1 MDRVIL
7 KNIITSGEAAQ
18 QTLKKNVYG
27 ETNPTQT
34 FSVIKFHKTIEEAMK
49 YKIYLEALNDRKNQ
63 TYFLASDT
71 ETVMNK
77 VITAHNKSVNMK
89 EVA

>member
-1 MDRVIL
+1 METKKVWLVI
-7 KNIITSGEAAQ
+7 E
-18 QTLKKNVYG
+18 KNVYG
-27 ETNPTQT
+27 DTQT
-34 FSVIKFHKTIEEAMK
+34 FSVIKHHVSIDEAIK
-49 YKIYLEALNDRKNQ
+49 YKVYLEALNDRKNQ

-77 VITAHNKSVNMK
+77 VVTAHNKSVNMK

>member
-1 MDRVIL
+1 MFNNQNERYKMPKQKVWLVI
-7 KNIITSGEAAQ
+7 E
-18 QTLKKNVYG
+18 KNVYG
-27 ETNPTQT
+27 DTQT
-34 FSVIKFHKTIEEAMK
+34 FSVIKHHVSIDEAIK
-49 YKIYLEALNDRKNQ
+49 YKVYLEALNDRKNQ

-77 VITAHNKSVNMK
+77 VVTAHNKSVNMK

>member
-1 MDRVIL
+1 MNEEKNKVWLVI
-7 KNIITSGEAAQ
+7 E
-18 QTLKKNVYG
+18 KNVYG

-89 EVA
+89 EVAWVKN

>member
-1 MDRVIL
+1 MPKQKVWLVI
-7 KNIITSGEAAQ
+7 E
-18 QTLKKNVYG
+18 KNVYG
-27 ETNPTQT
+27 DTQT
-34 FSVIKFHKTIEEAMK
+34 FSVIKHHVSIEEAVK
-49 YKIYLEALNDRKNQ
+49 YKVYLEALNDRKNQ

-71 ETVMNK
+71 DTVMNK

>member
-1 MDRVIL
+1 MPKQKVWLVI
-7 KNIITSGEAAQ
+7 E
-18 QTLKKNVYG
+18 KNVYG
-27 ETNPTQT
+27 DTQT
-34 FSVIKFHKTIEEAMK
+34 FSVIKHHVSIDEAIK
-49 YKIYLEALNDRKNQ
+49 YKVYLEALNDRKNQ

-77 VITAHNKSVNMK
+77 VVTAHNKSVNMK

>member
-1 MDRVIL
+1 MPNKKVWLVIE
-7 KNIITSGEAAQ
+7 KNS
-18 QTLKKNVYG
+18 YG
-27 ETNPTQT
+27 EDNNRY
-34 FSVIKFHKTIEEAMK
+34 SVIKNADTVEGAMK
-49 YKIYLEALNDRKNQ
+49 FKVHLEALSDSKNQ